1 MSQSWLI
8 LSGKGGAGKTMLTAS
23 LGIALARKNLKCCCV
38 DADIGLR
45 DLDLLLGMENS
56 VVFDML
62 DVARKDCK
70 LKGALLRYHELEQ
83 LSLLPAAQSGTSKDL
98 DADTYSRIIRKLKKQ
113 AAYVL
118 TDAPAGI
125 ERGVKNLL
133 PATDNFILVTTP
145 DDVAIR
151 DAERVLALLDEKKKP
166 RPMLVVNRLPEKLV
180 LSGDCYSAQTVANTL
195 DVPLLGYIPED
206 PAVVAAINRHE
217 SFMMQDC
224 PAAQA
229 MDRICRRFLGEYV
242 PLPEIVKKRK
252 WFFKK

>member
-8 LSGKGGAGKTMLTAS
+8 LSGKGGVGKTMLTAS

-45 DLDLLLGMENS
+45 DLDLLLGMENN

-70 LKGALLRYHELEQ
+70 LKYALVRHHLLED
-83 LSLLPAAQSGTSKDL
+83 LMLLPAAQNGTSKDL
-98 DADTYSRIIRKLKKQ
+98 DAETYERIVRKLKKK
-113 AAYVL
+113 AGYIL
-118 TDAPAGI
+118 TDAPAGL

-133 PATDNFILVTTP
+133 PATDQSILVTTP
-145 DDVAIR
+145 DDVAMR

-166 RPMLVVNRLPEKLV
+166 RPMLVVNRLPVSLV
-180 LSGDCYSAQTVANTL
+180 ASGDCYSPQTVANTL

-206 PAVVAAINRHE
+206 RAVLAALNHHE
-217 SFMMQDC
+217 SFMNEDC

-229 MDRICRRFLGEYV
+229 VDRICRRFLGEYV
-242 PLPEIVKKRK
+242 PLPEIAQKRR